1 MIQCKH
7 TNEQFLDIVDLIENE
22 RDKLHESVISTR
34 SVNESTKCEV
44 DDTIFNDKTF
54 QKDELG
60 TLKKDQLLVRF

>member
-44 DDTIFNDKTF
+44 DDTIFNDKTL